1 MARKKRN
8 AAKHLT
14 TLCKIG
20 TVAHNRPFKKRELL
34 EYGGF
39 GSSVTYLKRKGW
51 LKKVP
56 GGLYPTAQ
64 GWRAV
69 ELACAFRRGKK

>member
-8 AAKHLT
+8 AAKHLA

-20 TVAHNRPFKKRELL
+20 TVAHNRAFKRRELL
-34 EYGGF
+34 EFGGHD
-39 GSSVTYLKRKGW
+39 SSVTYLKRKGW

-69 ELACAFRRGKK
+69 ELACRLQRRKK